1 MSKPSEWWV
10 PFGRRLTPKVLENR
24 HSSRPNPVFRGS
36 VDMLIW
42 LAAKTYANGVVGIVS
57 NAAAMARSK
66 AMFSSSRLVP
76 SSMVVP

>member
-1 MSKPSEWWV
+1 
-10 PFGRRLTPKVLENR
+10 
-24 HSSRPNPVFRGS
+24 
-36 VDMLIW
+36 MLIW
-42 LAAKTYANGVVGIVS
+42 LEAKTYANGVVGIVS